1 MVVGQTVGEIA
12 TGTRQSSM
20 NTNMNEEMHDNLC
33 VAGTIMVIAI
43 CATITG
49 LTGCR
54 IVEGTKREAI
64 KAGLVQKSVPGQ
76 LHPVWGKPDP
86 K

>member
-1 MVVGQTVGEIA
+1 
-12 TGTRQSSM
+12 
-20 NTNMNEEMHDNLC
+20 MNEEMHQNLC
-33 VAGTIMVIAI
+33 VASTIMVIVI
-43 CATITG
+43 CATISG

-64 KAGLVQKSVPGQ
+64 KAGLVQKSEPGQ
-76 LHPVWGKPDP
+76 ALPVWGKPDP